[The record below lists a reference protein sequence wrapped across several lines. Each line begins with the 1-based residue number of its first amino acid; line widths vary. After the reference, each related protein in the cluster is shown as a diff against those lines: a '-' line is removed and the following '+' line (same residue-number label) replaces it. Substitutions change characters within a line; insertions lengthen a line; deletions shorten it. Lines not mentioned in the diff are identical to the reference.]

1 MEGEGTL
8 GRGHANGGRGLR
20 RQRSLE
26 WRERRGYGG
35 APSSSDEEDN
45 SRHGV
50 GGPTST
56 GGRGARSPGQVFA
69 SILAQQYNGAADR
82 SYRTGSDTEGA
93 ATTDN
98 PTTPFPTPPPTL
110 TPNHR
115 QASPFPLESTNSR
128 RHHYNGSAMSDR
140 SRSGNGETVYAA
152 PTKKNNSAAGGTLN
166 RRNRRGHASALSSS
180 STASSDRSEAVFP
193 DEHSRMHLNNDTGG
207 DSPPE
212 PAPPEVPPRGPSLHA
227 THTLRAQQV
236 RNGCPPNA
244 TAGYAIP
251 PEQVQSENYQ
261 EYLMSGSPRSYPAR
275 SPGVA
280 ATPTLT
286 RLPPPQQQVTVGSLG
301 GGGSAG
307 NGGAPGQ
314 PLAMPVFPLRAGPA
328 PHYSPYSP
336 SRFHIDK
343 RCQHR
348 CSWKCFSIALI
359 LLAVALT
366 AMLAY
371 FAAVSSMRPMDST
384 NCILVQ
390 DVKAVTHEN
399 AHMHDPISTPIPT
412 EESLPTSTAEHSSAA
427 DNIGDQQ
434 SDPQIQQSAQW
445 PAVLELRAYNVAHSA
460 VIPPYHFWN
469 SEFRNKQPAFIRLN
483 FTLPW
488 GANFA
493 VYGRRNVAPSVTQYD
508 FAEFVKGGRVDHRLK
523 REIVPADAVSFMKS
537 EEGVS
542 GDPYQAEQP
551 SATRNV
557 LAKRSLVEPMLV
569 NVTLLQFLDTGR
581 WFLSVYNDELQ
592 PHKVSLVVTEAEDM
606 STTCPNDCSGR
617 GSCYLGKCDC
627 IDGYQG
633 ADCSKSVCPVLCS
646 AHGQYG
652 GGVCHCEDGW
662 KGAECDVP
670 LGDCQVPDC
679 NQHGQCVRG
688 SCVCSAGWKGIFCN
702 EPDCPD
708 PSCNGHG
715 TCVSGKCYCKAGW
728 QGERCNQVDQQVYQ
742 CLPGCSDHGTYDL
755 EAASCICEEHWTGV
769 DCSQPSCGLDCGLHG
784 SCEQGHCKCHDDWTG
799 SRCDQKPCDVRCA
812 DQGQCKNGTCVC
824 SQGWNG
830 RHCTLPGCENGCSRH
845 GLCTLQEGEYRC
857 ECSIGWAGRDCSI
870 RLEMECNDDLD
881 NDQDGMVDC
890 SDSECCS
897 HHACSDHIMCLASND
912 PVEVLLRKQPP
923 SVTASFYQRVKFLI
937 EENSVQSYAH
947 MDEYSESEFWN
958 NFTPRRVAVM
968 RGQVV
973 TEQGLGIV
981 GIRVSVDRD
990 SRFGFTLTRAGGWF
1004 DVLVNGGGAVT
1015 LQFQRSPFKPLTRTV
1030 FAPWNQIVVLPPV
1043 AMTLSEESESYRPN
1057 QPPSPAV
1064 GISMGLFGERGP
1076 CLEHDHEILRPIIV
1090 GTWMPEK
1097 VGGLP
1102 GKSLVFAETQIVQE
1116 SIAIPGSNLHLM
1128 YQSSQA
1134 AGYMS
1139 TVRMQLTGPFIPK
1152 SLTHVHVHVEIEGSL
1167 HAKTYEADPNLE
1179 HTFAWNK
1186 RNVYKQKV
1194 YGVAQA
1200 RISIGYQHS
1209 SCQSVVWETQTATL
1223 HGFDVDISDVGGWGL
1238 DIHHHYNFHEG
1249 ILQKGDGSTLHFK
1262 QYPRTVKV
1270 VMGTG
1275 LQRSLVCT
1283 NCNGP
1288 AKDARLLTPVA
1299 LTSGPDGSIYVG
1311 DFNLVRRITPDGNVN
1326 TVLILSATQVAYQYY
1341 LSVSPADGHLYISDP
1356 EKHQI
1361 LRALSLE
1368 KVDDPSINMDIVVGS
1383 GERCIPG
1390 DEGHC
1395 GDEGPAI
1402 HAKLAH
1408 PKGIAIAAD
1417 KTMYIADGT
1426 NIRAVDP
1433 RGIIHTLV
1441 GHHGHH
1447 NHWSPAPCMGA
1458 IPAHQA
1464 QLQWPTG
1471 LTLSPLDG
1479 SLHFIDDRL
1488 VLKLTSD
1495 LKVRVVAGTPLH
1507 CTSNANINS
1516 STPVNGKKP
1525 DEVLGSVLAVAFSP
1539 TGELY
1544 IADSDSHRVNSIRMV
1559 DSSGKMYHFAGQQ
1572 QERLRGQCECN
1583 NTTPSTKV
1591 MDACTCTDDTSSTET
1606 LLSSNAK
1613 FLAISALA
1621 VSPDGVLHVADQGS
1635 LHILALQP
1643 YLPNHDESG
1652 EFHIPFPP
1660 SNEVYVFNRYGQ
1672 HVATKDLTSGK
1683 TRYSFLYSKNT
1694 SFGKLSTVTDSA
1706 GNKIQFLR
1714 DYSNVVSSIENTQDH
1729 KSELKIS
1736 GVGFLVKLSERG
1748 RSEIA
1753 LDYDSSTGLLTS
1765 RSGGSE
1771 TYMYSYDNLG
1781 RVTDVILPTGEKLK
1795 LSSGLSKNEG
1805 LSVKVSSPLQA
1816 LRKGDK
1822 QRYLEMI
1829 MKNDK
1834 FKTLRITDGTEVEVA
1849 TAFTNSSLTLSLP
1862 GGGSVLSAAKAK
1874 HPLLEA
1880 ALPVEAEML
1889 PMWSYQV
1896 MNLGELTNTMTTAY
1910 NLVGDVSH
1918 LQQTLNREIWVNDT
1932 RVIGVEFEQAFSRET
1947 FYDKNR
1953 TPLLTVTFDPAG
1965 LPLNWQ
1971 PYHHGYNLTISYDNF
1986 NRIESWKW
1994 GASDE
1999 TYSYDRHGH
2008 LAEVTN
2014 SQDGTKRYT
2023 YNDYNMLSKI
2033 TLASSRRFTLQY
2045 DDDGGL
2051 RHVTLPSGT
2060 KHSFSCQASLGFLRV
2075 TYTPPGSS
2083 RAYLQHYSHDGNLLQ
2098 TVFPGD
2104 GARIVYRYHT
2114 SGQIAEIIHG
2124 DGKSEII
2131 YTENGL
2137 PSEVIHSEKDV
2148 EYKWDYQYNAGLLIE
2163 ERIDFGAKTG
2173 LSNAKFTFEYD
2184 DNFRL
2189 TAVQGRIGGHTLPQH
2204 LMAYNP
2210 KTGTLEQIGQFK
2222 IGKPKM
2228 NETTVSDGTAL
2239 FSRSTDS
2246 RFLETQV
2253 TVTIH
2258 NMEVFRMEFNHDSRG
2273 RINQTRTYTRNVA
2286 VNMFTNVKNY
2296 TWDYD
2301 GQLTGVEAQ
2310 EPWGFKYDDNGNM
2323 LSLTYRGNTIPME
2336 YNAMDRIVKFG
2347 EGLYKY
2353 DNRGLVVQNAREERF
2368 NYNAKGLLVRAMKRG
2383 RFDVRYYYDHLDRLA
2398 TRKDNYGN
2406 VTQFFYNN
2414 QQRPHEVS
2422 QIYSPRDAKLMSLV
2436 YDDRGHLIYAQVYR
2450 HKYYIATDQ
2459 CGTPIMIFNQYGEGI
2474 REIMRSPYG
2483 HIVYDSNPYLYLPVD
2498 FCGGL
2503 LDQVTAL
2510 VHMPNGKVYDPLIGK
2525 WMSPLWENVLDRV
2538 ATPTH
2543 LNLYRFNGNDP
2554 INVRHT
2560 SQQNQPTEHLTWL
2573 SHLGYDL
2580 KSLAP
2585 QLFPDE
2591 LIGGPVGSTFG
2602 PSSSI
2607 FGSKERARNL
2617 GVKSGFLAHIYQRNS
2632 GDAASLSA
2640 PPRSALKKD
2649 AIELAP
2655 NRLGAA
2661 SDPPFGKGIL
2671 VSRTSDGQAVVSS
2684 VPAANAIYK
2693 DVFTSVFNRSYFL
2706 PFTFVV
2712 HSTQQDALYFVK
2724 EEVWR
2729 ASEDRGQLKRLGG
2742 QVNTTFHEN
2751 ENGSGSSSLID
2762 VKIHGA
2768 SAVVNLRYGTTAEKE
2783 KQRLL
2788 HHAKTT
2794 ARRKA
2799 WHREREALRS
2809 NTPTT
2814 VEWMATEQEEILK
2827 VGYASNYEGEYIHD
2841 AQIYP
2846 ELAEDPYNIK
2856 FVKKAVD
2863 PSSKKRRRR
2872 RGTPACKLWW
2882 LDHFC

>member
-1 MEGEGTL
+1 M
-8 GRGHANGGRGLR
+8 
-20 RQRSLE
+20 
-26 WRERRGYGG
+26 
-35 APSSSDEEDN
+35 
-45 SRHGV
+45 
-50 GGPTST
+50 
-56 GGRGARSPGQVFA
+56 
-69 SILAQQYNGAADR
+69 
-82 SYRTGSDTEGA
+82 
-93 ATTDN
+93 
-98 PTTPFPTPPPTL
+98 
-110 TPNHR
+110 
-115 QASPFPLESTNSR
+115 
-128 RHHYNGSAMSDR
+128 HHYYTQEDIDR
-140 SRSGNGETVYAA
+140 V
-152 PTKKNNSAAGGTLN
+152 
-166 RRNRRGHASALSSS
+166 
-180 STASSDRSEAVFP
+180 
-193 DEHSRMHLNNDTGG
+193 
-207 DSPPE
+207 
-212 PAPPEVPPRGPSLHA
+212 
-227 THTLRAQQV
+227 
-236 RNGCPPNA
+236 
-244 TAGYAIP
+244 
-251 PEQVQSENYQ
+251 

-280 ATPTLT
+280 GTPTLT

-301 GGGSAG
+301 GGVSAG
-307 NGGAPGQ
+307 NGGGPGQ

-371 FAAVSSMRPMDST
+371 FGTVSSMTIIDRT

-399 AHMHDPISTPIPT
+399 AHMHEPISTQIPT

-523 REIVPADAVSFMKS
+523 REIVSAEAVSFMK
-537 EEGVS
+537 
-542 GDPYQAEQP
+542 AE
-551 SATRNV
+551 RNSKPLEIDSRV
-557 LAKRSLVEPMLV
+557 LVKRSLVEPMLV
-569 NVTLLQFLDTGR
+569 NVTLLQYLDTGR

-592 PHKVSLVVTEAEDM
+592 PHKVTLVVTEAEGV

-670 LGDCQVPDC
+670 LGDCQIPDC

-688 SCVCSAGWKGIFCN
+688 SCVCIPGWKGHFCN
-702 EPDCPD
+702 ERDCPD
-708 PSCNGHG
+708 PSCSGHG
-715 TCVSGKCYCKAGW
+715 ACVSGKCYCKAGW

-742 CLPGCSDHGTYDL
+742 CLPGCSDHGIYDL
-755 EAASCICEEHWTGV
+755 EAAACICEEHWAGV
-769 DCSQPSCGLDCGLHG
+769 DCSQPSCDLDCGLHG

-799 SRCDQKPCDVRCA
+799 ARCDQKPCDVRCA

-830 RHCTLPGCENGCSRH
+830 RHCTLPGCENGCSGN

-857 ECSIGWAGRDCSI
+857 DCSIEWAGRDCSI
-870 RLEMECNDDLD
+870 RLEMECSDGVD
-881 NDQDGMVDC
+881 NDQDGMTDC

-897 HHACSDHIMCLASND
+897 LPVCSDHIMCLASND

-923 SVTASFYQRVKFLI
+923 SVTASFYQRVKFLV

-947 MDEYSESEFWN
+947 TDEYSESEFWN
-958 NFTPRRVAVM
+958 YFTPRRVAVM

-981 GIRVSVDRD
+981 GIRVSVDKD

-1030 FAPWNQIVVLPPV
+1030 FVPWNQIVVLPPV
-1043 AMTLSEESESYRPN
+1043 AMTLSEESVSYRPN

-1064 GISMGLFGERGP
+1064 GFPGISMGLFGEHGP

-1102 GKSLVFAETQIVQE
+1102 GKSLIFAETQIVQE

-1134 AGYMS
+1134 AGYLS

-1209 SCQSVVWETQTATL
+1209 SCQAVVWETQTATL
-1223 HGFDVDISDVGGWGL
+1223 QGFDVDISDVGGWGL

-1249 ILQKGDGSTLHFK
+1249 ILQKGDGSTLHLK

-1275 LQRSLVCT
+1275 LQRNLTCQD
-1283 NCNGP
+1283 CNGL

-1311 DFNLVRRITPDGNVN
+1311 DFNLVRRITPEGNIN

-1361 LRALSLE
+1361 LKALSLE
-1368 KVDDPSINMDIVVGS
+1368 KVQDPSINMEAVVGS

-1458 IPAHQA
+1458 IPAHRA

-1507 CTSNANINS
+1507 CTSNANMGGAPRSNS
-1516 STPVNGKKP
+1516 SMAANNKKS

-1559 DSSGKMYHFAGQQ
+1559 DSSGKMSHFAGQQ

-1583 NTTPSTKV
+1583 NTTPSTKIL
-1591 MDACTCTDDTSSTET
+1591 DSCSCTDDTSSTET

-1643 YLPNHDESG
+1643 YLPKLDESG

-1694 SFGKLSTVTDSA
+1694 SFGKLATVTDSA

-1805 LSVKVSSPLQA
+1805 LAVRVSAPLQA
-1816 LRKGDK
+1816 LRKGDSH
-1822 QRYLEMI
+1822 RLLELI

-1834 FKTLRITDGTEVEVA
+1834 FKTLQITDGTEVEVA
-1849 TAFTNSSLTLSLP
+1849 TAFTNSSMTISLP
-1862 GGGSVLSAAKAK
+1862 GGGTVMSAAKAK

-1896 MNLGELTNTMTTAY
+1896 MNLGELTNTMTTSY

-1918 LQQTLNREIWVNDT
+1918 LQQTLNREIWVNET

-1971 PYHHGYNLTISYDNF
+1971 PYHHGHNLSISYDSF

-1999 TYSYDRHGH
+1999 TYSYDHRGH
-2008 LAEVTN
+2008 LAKVTN
-2014 SQDGTKRYT
+2014 SQDGTKQYT
-2023 YNDYNMLSKI
+2023 YNNYNMLAKI
-2033 TLASSRRFTLQY
+2033 TLASGRNFSLQY

-2051 RHVTLPSGT
+2051 RHVTLPSNT

-2083 RAYLQHYSHDGNLLQ
+2083 RAYLQHYSHNGNLLQ

-2184 DNFRL
+2184 NNFRL
-2189 TAVQGRIGGHTLPQH
+2189 TAVQGRIGGQNLPQH
-2204 LMAYNP
+2204 PMAYNP
-2210 KTGTLEQIGQFK
+2210 KTGTLDQIGQFK
-2222 IGKPKM
+2222 IAKPKM

-2239 FSRSTDS
+2239 FSRSTNG
-2246 RFLETQV
+2246 RFLETKV
-2253 TVTIH
+2253 TVTIY
-2258 NMEVFRMEFNHDSRG
+2258 NIEVFRMEFTHDSRG
-2273 RINQTRTYTRNVA
+2273 RINQTRTYTRNLGG
-2286 VNMFTNVKNY
+2286 NPYTSVKNY

-2301 GQLTGVEAQ
+2301 GQLSGVEAQ
-2310 EPWGFKYDDNGNM
+2310 EPWGFKYDNNGNM

-2336 YNAMDRIVKFG
+2336 YNGMDRIVKFG

-2353 DNRGLVVQNAREERF
+2353 DNRGLVIQNAREERF
-2368 NYNAKGLLVRAMKRG
+2368 NYNAKGLLARAMRRG

-2414 QQRPHEVS
+2414 QDRPHEVN
-2422 QIYSPRDAKLMSLV
+2422 QIYSPRDGKLMSLV

-2503 LDQVTAL
+2503 LDPVTSL

-2560 SQQNQPTEHLTWL
+2560 SQQNQPTDHLTWL
-2573 SHLGYDL
+2573 SHLGYNL
-2580 KSLAP
+2580 KNLAP
-2585 QLFPDE
+2585 QLFPEE
-2591 LIGGPVGSTFG
+2591 LPGGPDGSSLG

-2607 FGSKERARNL
+2607 FGSKDRVRNL
-2617 GVKSGFLAHIYQRNS
+2617 GVRSGFLAYIAQRHS

-2649 AIELAP
+2649 ASELVP

-2671 VSRTSDGQAVVSS
+2671 VSRTADGQAVVSS

-2712 HSTQQDALYFVK
+2712 HSAQQDAFYFVK
-2724 EEVWR
+2724 EEIEK
-2729 ASEDRGQLKRLGG
+2729 ATEDCGQLKRLGG
-2742 QVNTTFHEN
+2742 QVNTTLHEN
-2751 ENGSGSSSLID
+2751 ENGSGSSSLTD
-2762 VKIHGA
+2762 VKIHGT

-2794 ARRKA
+2794 AIRKA
-2799 WHREREALRS
+2799 WHREKEALQS
-2809 NTPTT
+2809 NTLTT
-2814 VEWMATEQEEILK
+2814 VEWMVTEQEEILK
-2827 VGYASNYEGEYIHD
+2827 VGHASNYEGEYTHD

-2846 ELAEDPYNIK
+2846 ELAEDPYNIR
-2856 FVKKAVD
+2856 FVKKAAD
-2863 PSSKKRRRR
+2863 SSSKKRRRR

-2882 LDHFC
+2882 LDPFC

>member
-1 MEGEGTL
+1 M
-8 GRGHANGGRGLR
+8 
-20 RQRSLE
+20 
-26 WRERRGYGG
+26 
-35 APSSSDEEDN
+35 
-45 SRHGV
+45 
-50 GGPTST
+50 
-56 GGRGARSPGQVFA
+56 
-69 SILAQQYNGAADR
+69 
-82 SYRTGSDTEGA
+82 
-93 ATTDN
+93 
-98 PTTPFPTPPPTL
+98 
-110 TPNHR
+110 
-115 QASPFPLESTNSR
+115 
-128 RHHYNGSAMSDR
+128 HHYYTQEDIDR
-140 SRSGNGETVYAA
+140 V
-152 PTKKNNSAAGGTLN
+152 
-166 RRNRRGHASALSSS
+166 
-180 STASSDRSEAVFP
+180 
-193 DEHSRMHLNNDTGG
+193 
-207 DSPPE
+207 
-212 PAPPEVPPRGPSLHA
+212 
-227 THTLRAQQV
+227 
-236 RNGCPPNA
+236 
-244 TAGYAIP
+244 
-251 PEQVQSENYQ
+251 

-371 FAAVSSMRPMDST
+371 FAAVSSMRPMDSA
-384 NCILVQ
+384 NCIFVQ

-523 REIVPADAVSFMKS
+523 REIVPAEAVSFMKS

-551 SATRNV
+551 SPTRNV
-557 LAKRSLVEPMLV
+557 MAKRSLVEPMLV

-688 SCVCSAGWKGIFCN
+688 SCVCGAGWKGIFCN

-728 QGERCNQVDQQVYQ
+728 QGERCSQVDQQVYQ

-857 ECSIGWAGRDCSI
+857 ECSVGWAGRDCSI

-897 HHACSDHIMCLASND
+897 HLACSEHIMCLASND

-1064 GISMGLFGERGP
+1064 GFPGISMGLFGERGP

-1134 AGYMS
+1134 AGYLS

-1200 RISIGYQHS
+1200 RVSIGYQHS

-1275 LQRSLVCT
+1275 LQRNLVCT

-1368 KVDDPSINMDIVVGS
+1368 KVNDPSINMETVVGS

-1507 CTSNANINS
+1507 CTSNANVNS

-1559 DSSGKMYHFAGQQ
+1559 DSSGKMSHFAGQQ

-1583 NTTPSTKV
+1583 NTTPSTKTT
-1591 MDACTCTDDTSSTET
+1591 DACTCTDDTSSTET

-1753 LDYDSSTGLLTS
+1753 LDYDSSSGLLTS

-1795 LSSGLSKNEG
+1795 LSSGLSENEG

-1834 FKTLRITDGTEVEVA
+1834 FKTLQITDGTEVEVA

-2033 TLASSRRFTLQY
+2033 TLASSRRFSLQY

-2114 SGQIAEIIHG
+2114 SGQIAEIVHG

-2239 FSRSTDS
+2239 FSRSTDG

-2258 NMEVFRMEFNHDSRG
+2258 NMEVFRMEFTHDSRG

-2580 KSLAP
+2580 RSLAP

-2607 FGSKERARNL
+2607 FGSKDRPRNL
-2617 GVKSGFLAHIYQRNS
+2617 GVRSGFLAHISQRHS

-2649 AIELAP
+2649 ASELLP

-2724 EEVWR
+2724 EEVSR

-2827 VGYASNYEGEYIHD
+2827 VGYASNYDGEYIHD

-2846 ELAEDPYNIK
+2846 ELAEDPYNIR

-2882 LDHFC
+2882 LDPFC

>member
-50 GGPTST
+50 GGPPST

-128 RHHYNGSAMSDR
+128 RHHYNGSAMTDR

-152 PTKKNNSAAGGTLN
+152 PTKKNNPAAGGTLN

-180 STASSDRSEAVFP
+180 STASSDRSEAVFA

-244 TAGYAIP
+244 TAGYALP

-371 FAAVSSMRPMDST
+371 FAAVSSMRPMDSA
-384 NCILVQ
+384 NCIFVQ

-523 REIVPADAVSFMKS
+523 REIVPAEAVSFMKS

-551 SATRNV
+551 SPTRNV
-557 LAKRSLVEPMLV
+557 MAKRSLVEPMLV

-688 SCVCSAGWKGIFCN
+688 SCVCGAGWKGIFCN

-728 QGERCNQVDQQVYQ
+728 QGERCSQVDQQVYQ

-857 ECSIGWAGRDCSI
+857 ECSVGWAGRDCSI

-897 HHACSDHIMCLASND
+897 HLACSEHIMCLASND

-1134 AGYMS
+1134 AGYLS

-1200 RISIGYQHS
+1200 RVSIGYQHS

-1275 LQRSLVCT
+1275 LQRNLVCT

-1368 KVDDPSINMDIVVGS
+1368 KVNDPSINMETVVGS

-1507 CTSNANINS
+1507 CTSNANVNS

-1559 DSSGKMYHFAGQQ
+1559 DSSGKMSHFAGQQ

-1583 NTTPSTKV
+1583 NTTPSTKTT
-1591 MDACTCTDDTSSTET
+1591 DACTCTDDTSSTET

-1753 LDYDSSTGLLTS
+1753 LDYDSSSGLLTS

-1795 LSSGLSKNEG
+1795 LSSGLSENEG

-1834 FKTLRITDGTEVEVA
+1834 FKTLQITDGTEVEVA

-2033 TLASSRRFTLQY
+2033 TLASSRRFSLQY

-2114 SGQIAEIIHG
+2114 SGQIAEIVHG

-2239 FSRSTDS
+2239 FSRSTDG

-2258 NMEVFRMEFNHDSRG
+2258 NMEVFRMEFTHDSRG

-2580 KSLAP
+2580 RSLAP

-2607 FGSKERARNL
+2607 FGSKDRPRNL
-2617 GVKSGFLAHIYQRNS
+2617 GVRSGFLAHISQRHS

-2649 AIELAP
+2649 ASELLP

-2724 EEVWR
+2724 EEVSR

-2827 VGYASNYEGEYIHD
+2827 VGYASNYDGEYIHD

-2846 ELAEDPYNIK
+2846 ELAEDPYNIR

-2882 LDHFC
+2882 LDPFC